1 MKKRELLEDS
11 EELRAA
17 VADLKEKAGNKS
29 KEAETDEKDIR
40 ELEEDYQEYDNYD
53 EAYDDGY
60 EDAEAEDYDDQED
73 HSDTRDLKK
82 SETFEKTLRD
92 TRPMSEAAAAIA
104 ESGRREREYKRERT
118 AEKKAEKGHKKS
130 SSVKKRGKGKNSPD
144 AIITLD
150 HVTKYYEHKSAP
162 ALNDVNL
169 EIKKGEFVFIV
180 GESGSG
186 KSTLIRLLL
195 RELKPT
201 EGEIKVDEFSLS
213 RLPRRKI
220 PKLRRKLG
228 VVFQDFR
235 LLPDRNVYDNV
246 AFAQRIVEASPSE
259 MKKNVPEILGK
270 VGLAGKYRARTGEL
284 SGGEQQRVALAR
296 ALVNKPAILL
306 ADEPTGNLDPRN
318 TVEIMDLLE
327 QINKEGTTVVVVTHN
342 EKTVNDMHHRVI
354 TIKKGAVVS
363 DREEGNYTDEN

>member
-29 KEAETDEKDIR
+29 KEAETDEEDIR

-270 VGLAGKYRARTGEL
+270 VDDHFRSHLRFRIAHFLNAG
-284 SGGEQQRVALAR
+284 QRIV
-296 ALVNKPAILL
+296 
-306 ADEPTGNLDPRN
+306 
-318 TVEIMDLLE
+318 
-327 QINKEGTTVVVVTHN
+327 
-342 EKTVNDMHHRVI
+342 
-354 TIKKGAVVS
+354 
-363 DREEGNYTDEN
+363 